1 MAEFTLDRWKLILL
15 QHGLFFQLP
24 SSWFCFC
31 WQSWSS
37 FDLPPR
43 AQNQTSPGFLTVGE
57 QKFLPLAGTVVLNHS
72 AVSAFSRET
81 TTQRSLGASCAHIF
95 WHEICASTA
104 CLPPLTTSVC
114 ESHPQTLGLRK
125 IDLRNYSRIKRGR
138 NKKKNVKQ
146 HRLSS
151 SALGCIYIWPH

>member
-1 MAEFTLDRWKLILL
+1 MAEFTLDGWKLILL
-15 QHGLFFQLP
+15 QHRLFFQPP
-24 SSWFCFC
+24 SSWFCFG
-31 WQSWSS
+31 WESWSS

-114 ESHPQTLGLRK
+114 MRSPIPRLVSACERSIWGITAGSK
-125 IDLRNYSRIKRGR
+125 EEEIKKREATS
-138 NKKKNVKQ
+138 
-146 HRLSS
+146 LFCFP
-151 SALGCIYIWPH
+151 LLLWPH